1 MYAEWPAIIVGALRA
16 LLDLQV
22 VLLRTTLTTPMGLPK
37 ASLATASQVV
47 RQVVLLLL
55 LQLGMVVEDQT
66 ILLGDDCADRCW
78 RARFVHCHDNP
89 LAFLNLSLLSCLLYL
104 IDGCA
109 YAKRWSRGASL
120 C

>member
-1 MYAEWPAIIVGALRA
+1 M
-16 LLDLQV
+16 Q
-22 VLLRTTLTTPMGLPK
+22 MGLPK

-66 ILLGDDCADRCW
+66 ILLGDDCTDRYW
-78 RARFVHCHDNP
+78 RATSVHCHDDH

-104 IDGCA
+104 IDG
-109 YAKRWSRGASL
+109 SRLYQTLVAGPFSL
-120 C
+120 LA